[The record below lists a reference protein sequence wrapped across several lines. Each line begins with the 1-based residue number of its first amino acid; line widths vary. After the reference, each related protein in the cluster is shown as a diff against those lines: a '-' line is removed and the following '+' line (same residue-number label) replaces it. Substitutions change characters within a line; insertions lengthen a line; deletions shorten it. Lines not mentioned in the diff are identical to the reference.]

1 MSSTGRQM
9 YQAIC
14 LGVSIV
20 AVGLPLREA
29 SAARVFY
36 TGNEIYQWCTSVGM
50 QSACLSY
57 VMAIA
62 DAMADGNKVA
72 GFSTCIPSHVTGQ
85 QVVDVVVQSFQRN
98 PADRHRLM
106 LGLENDWVWLS
117 F

>member
-1 MSSTGRQM
+1 MFR
-9 YQAIC
+9 AIC
-14 LGVSIV
+14 LWVSIV
-20 AVGLPLREA
+20 AVGLPPRGA

-72 GFSTCIPSHVTGQ
+72 GFSACVPLHVTGQ
-85 QVVDVVVQSFQRN
+85 QVVDVVVQSFQHN
-98 PADRHRLM
+98 PMDRHHGAASLIAEALAGAFPCR
-106 LGLENDWVWLS
+106 
-117 F
+117 